1 MNLLTS
7 RSTTG
12 RHPCCRGV
20 RRSRAVAGALF
31 RSRRQGFY
39 KRGCAFGLTQVG
51 IGKALILHKD
61 HKESKGMTWEAFWWF
76 PHDHLVQIRPLYAW
90 WFQDDLAV
98 CFGHLRHRNL
108 TVLGVGFNTFHV
120 CPLGYFVQFLQAY
133 ATHVSAPLKHCQA
146 PASKRAVPG
155 CWSSDGSRPSQP
167 FGNRFLLL

>member
-1 MNLLTS
+1 MKILYQIKCLYNTITSLFMMNLLTS

-61 HKESKGMTWEAFWWF
+61 HKESKGMTWEAF
-76 PHDHLVQIRPLYAW
+76 
-90 WFQDDLAV
+90 
-98 CFGHLRHRNL
+98 
-108 TVLGVGFNTFHV
+108 
-120 CPLGYFVQFLQAY
+120 FVI
-133 ATHVSAPLKHCQA
+133 
-146 PASKRAVPG
+146 
-155 CWSSDGSRPSQP
+155 PS
-167 FGNRFLLL
+167 